1 MGIASNFKNY
11 FNYIFH
17 KKQNSDKENVSAKCE
32 DMEWR
37 YVKELKYEGL
47 VEEFEKLVSYE
58 FPTDFKD
65 LINNINGGRP
75 KYQDFDTVTCEG
87 RDILAINSFNKDD
100 PGSIWNSYEWD
111 EDCEEFKGFTGRYI
125 PFAYS
130 EGGDDICFDTSN
142 NHIVYIDHETAE
154 VEEVADTFTEFI
166 NSLYEYED

>member
-1 MGIASNFKNY
+1 MKWNNVKRQFLRMFK
-11 FNYIFH
+11 
-17 KKQNSDKENVSAKCE
+17 KDKRLNKRGLNMNCK

-37 YVKELKYEGL
+37 YVKELKNEGL
-47 VEEFEKLVSYE
+47 VAEFEEMIGYE
-58 FPTDFKD
+58 FPQDFKEC
-65 LINNINGGRP
+65 INFINGGRP
-75 KYQDFDTVTCEG
+75 KYQDFDTTFCEG

-100 PGSIWNSYEWD
+100 SGNMWNSYEWD
-111 EDCEEFKGFTGRYI
+111 EDCGEFEGFTGRYI

-142 NHIVYIDHETAE
+142 NHVVYIDHETAE